1 MFGGAKTTFGSPA
14 SSAFGQ
20 ATSTLFGATSKPVSN
35 VFGQPSSAGL
45 GTAGSTS
52 IFGSGVQSNAF
63 TWGGTS
69 TAVTGT
75 AAGGTSV
82 AFNPPITPDTVQ
94 RSGQQ
99 TQVNAK
105 HMCIT
110 AMKEYQDK
118 SLEELRLEDY
128 ALNRQSGGA
137 AATSVAGTSSSLFST
152 SSGVKPFQ
160 FSATQTTNTTSS
172 IFGQANKPANT
183 FFGGS
188 NLTFGGTSATTQPAF
203 GQGAQTQG
211 SLLGIKPQFGTT
223 SQTTNLFG
231 TASTAQQPSG
241 FSFGQAA
248 PTNSLFGAKP
258 LFGAS
263 SSGTGLFGAPQTSV
277 ATASSTGFTFGQPQ
291 ATATGL
297 GTGTNLFG
305 QPATGSTL
313 AKPNL
318 FGSQP
323 ASGSVLPFGS
333 NTTNLFGAPKTTGTT
348 SLFGAPASGLASA
361 QPQQTGFGFGGL
373 KPAGTT
379 GLFGTTTTSA
389 VSKPGG
395 IFGIGAATS
404 SATGFGF
411 GTGLATGQ
419 TPGFGGFGSTG
430 ATTNV
435 GLFGQSTTNPLAA
448 KKTFGFGSPLTNS
461 TSTATPSVFGFG
473 QTATGQTGLGTGG
486 GLFGAGATNA
496 PTTGLSLGFGSGAT
510 GSGTLFGQTATGF
523 GQFGQKPGGLA
534 PTGFGLG
541 SGSGLGG
548 TGSFFGTASTGL
560 ASMTSSAQPF
570 GSAFGTLG
578 TVQSCQVGGT
588 LAGLAGSTAEQMAQ
602 NVRAQQHVLELVRSM
617 PYGQS
622 PLYRYIS
629 MPSGSEPPSVDESN
643 KSGTLTTTN
652 TAASGSV
659 VVPARA
665 AATALA
671 ERHKVAGLTLGSG
684 SPGPLGLSIIG
695 TGANRNVWLR
705 RPGVTQR
712 LLQVSNR
719 GKLFSGFYEDDAFL
733 SPNGPNSSALRLR
746 RSATFNTDSSL
757 SDSLAVGPKAG
768 SFFLKRDE
776 WKRLHLPD
784 SVRSSILERSA
795 ASASEL
801 SHLAEA
807 SINETHGNQV
817 PERDPQVIIDQTK
830 RSQGAGDGTAS
841 LSDLSRPSTTVVSS
855 TVSTTQVRPP
865 APSLPSFGRTGVGM
879 TQAREALR
887 SEENSVLLDD
897 LDTTWTSPGDQTVTS
912 ELISPDCKRAFGSP
926 KSPSS
931 LKQMKGIK
939 LTKPG
944 YYTLP
949 TLSELSTM
957 VDSDGSCIVEDFV
970 VGRRHYGHI
979 LFPGNTNVTDLD
991 LDSIVHIRRREVVV
1005 YPDDE
1010 KKPPVGFGL
1019 NKRAEI
1025 CLESVWPTDKA
1036 TREPIK
1042 SPERLSVMR
1051 FEERLE
1057 RATRRMDARFIEY
1070 RPESGSWVFEVK
1082 HFSKYRLDDSDD
1094 DDNEKKPIEPKVQTP
1109 KTADSSVSDMKLP
1122 TSTTKTNEIDITS
1135 SEMSNF
1141 RTRMPHLKAVSDLIN
1156 ETDSDMQFSPSEIS
1170 LMGLKHKGGM
1180 KTTGFANSPISAT
1193 YMDDKSD
1200 TQSAVIKQ
1208 MREAFFSPAS
1218 TQRPV
1223 KGRSALFFQSGRN
1236 DQDDEA
1242 ALLEAAAD
1250 EAEYHLDWF
1259 GIGTKRMSS
1268 PSVTNRFHI
1277 DQANTFT
1284 SPNSRWIDDEFHSG
1298 PTPEKL
1304 TRLQQ
1309 MATLKTSKLEHL
1321 SDHSDNNDDASLLP
1335 VTPFRPIPF
1344 DNYSEGVPLSD
1355 RRVPPLTAN
1364 LHLAR
1369 IPMELKFISGTFKT
1383 DGTQLEA
1390 DLYPYDSLSELCK
1403 GKVDKK
1409 HITKCTTLQLSRL
1422 ILDAGL
1428 SHGHGMR
1435 PSWGQVRTTDLHAM
1449 ALVTTG
1455 PSVSLP
1461 SIDKPL
1467 NLPVGVFSVCVRQWP
1482 SLIEQA
1488 DEDLLNVALRTS
1500 ACQAQDQLAGSSAQT
1515 LSPPTDHCPLWQP
1528 NSGLVP
1534 LEVYGQMLQCDFPDC
1549 FTVPQAEYRNARMC
1563 VLRRLISLCLAL
1575 WGRHPQETIAEA
1587 LVDMANTTC
1596 PVRSDDGPACDNE
1609 DEIDTD
1615 VCLSDLEVSKVELKS
1630 THSQSTHTEVEN
1642 VSVDRVCSPPAGHSW
1657 PTALLTLARKQAV
1670 SEWIRSQSY
1679 SWLEARLKS
1688 LGLLDVCKP
1697 TKAESGQTTICG
1709 TLKGVSIDVVAEGI
1723 FACLVAGEPG
1733 AACRLALAASLPGLV
1748 SLIAQSSSSDRFV
1761 RGGLQRQLTV
1771 WHEMK
1776 YDQHFPL
1783 IVLRIYALLAGL
1795 AQFPHPKQP
1804 HRFVSVLEQL
1814 DWIRVFGAY
1823 MWYLTDYG
1831 TDLSGVL
1838 HAYSQAWHSAD
1849 DPHNHLA
1856 LAPPVPPRQSNLV
1869 SPSVQSTIPASD
1881 FPLPTDDLSTR
1892 RSWPRD
1898 CAYHLI
1904 QLFCKRTHSLERT
1917 LEPCSISQQRS
1928 GTENTCLAD
1937 PSSLLDW
1944 APSWTLWR
1952 VLHALGYT
1960 HFLSRGTP
1968 DRICTEFSAQL
1979 EDRGLWEWSV
1989 FVLLHLSD
1997 QQTRD
2002 ASVKATV
2009 ARHASLVL
2017 PKRSVD
2023 PNARSIDQ
2031 LDDFLIPLSLVPHP
2045 PLTKAERFVV
2055 KLGVPAR
2062 WIHEAKAVLARHR
2075 FATCNQS
2082 SDSNELNATGQL
2094 ASPSQANR
2102 THSQK
2107 LLFAL
2112 LEAAHWFAA
2121 GHFGSAHQVCLNHL
2135 LPDIVLH
2142 TSLSFVCGTATSAD
2156 PTFGVAR
2163 LGRRL
2168 SSLLDLFRSL
2178 SPSQMPDNFATGVG
2192 VYLKY
2197 SEILLLTEQ
2206 LAHLCQQPVQSAL
2219 GDESR
2224 MEISAVSLTQM
2235 QEVETQARLT
2245 DVIRDLQ
2252 TNLDMFTEQLQR
2264 MHTPTVSTKVVR
2276 TEMAATCAQLTS
2288 AFLSVSLSAADTD
2301 TRSAVLE
2308 RLQRQL
2314 TSIAKLKLPADHC
2327 LKELSL
2333 LSEVE
2338 LSMGLV

>member
-1 MFGGAKTTFGSPA
+1 MMFGGAKTTFGSPA

-52 IFGSGVQSNAF
+52 IFGSGVQSNTF

-152 SSGVKPFQ
+152 STGVKPFQ

-188 NLTFGGTSATTQPAF
+188 NLAFGGTSATTQPAF
-203 GQGAQTQG
+203 GQGAQTQ
-211 SLLGIKPQFGTT
+211 
-223 SQTTNLFG
+223 
-231 TASTAQQPSG
+231 A
-241 FSFGQAA
+241 
-248 PTNSLFGAKP
+248 NSLFGAKP

-263 SSGTGLFGAPQTSV
+263 GSGTGLFGAPQTSV

-305 QPATGSTL
+305 QPATGSTV

-348 SLFGAPASGLASA
+348 SLFGAPASGLAGA

-395 IFGIGAATS
+395 IFGIGAATITS
-404 SATGFGF
+404 CFLLNTTRSFLSGSATGFGF

-419 TPGFGGFGSTG
+419 TSGFGGFGSTG

-496 PTTGLSLGFGSGAT
+496 PATGLSLGFGSGAT

-541 SGSGLGG
+541 GGSGLGG
-548 TGSFFGTASTGL
+548 TGSFFGAASTGL
-560 ASMTSSAQPF
+560 ASLTSSAQPF

-578 TVQSCQVGGT
+578 TVQSGQIGGT
-588 LAGLAGSTAEQMAQ
+588 LTGLAGSTAEQMAQ

-622 PLYRYIS
+622 PLYRYIN

-643 KSGTLTTTN
+643 KSGTLIATN
-652 TAASGSV
+652 TAAPGSV

-733 SPNGPNSSALRLR
+733 SPTGPNSSAVRLR

-817 PERDPQVIIDQTK
+817 PERDPQVIVDQTK
-830 RSQGAGDGTAS
+830 RSQAAGDGTAS
-841 LSDLSRPSTTVVSS
+841 LSDLSRPSTAVVSS
-855 TVSTTQVRPP
+855 TVPTTLVRPL

-887 SEENSVLLDD
+887 SEEDSVLLDD
-897 LDTTWTSPGDQTVTS
+897 LETTWTAPGDQTVIS

-991 LDSIVHIRRREVVV
+991 LDSIVYIRRREVVV

-1094 DDNEKKPIEPKVQTP
+1094 DNEKEPIEPKVQTP

-1122 TSTTKTNEIDITS
+1122 TSTTKTNEVDTTS
-1135 SEMSNF
+1135 SEMVILFNQHSNF

-1180 KTTGFANSPISAT
+1180 KTIGFTNSPISAT

-1218 TQRPV
+1218 TLKPV
-1223 KGRSALFFQSGRN
+1223 KGRSALFFQSGCN

-1250 EAEYHLDWF
+1250 EADYHLDWF
-1259 GIGTKRMSS
+1259 GTGTKRMSS

-1277 DQANTFT
+1277 DQAITFT
-1284 SPNSRWIDDEFHSG
+1284 SPSSRWID
-1298 PTPEKL
+1298 
-1304 TRLQQ
+1304 
-1309 MATLKTSKLEHL
+1309 
-1321 SDHSDNNDDASLLP
+1321 DNNDDASLLP

-1369 IPMELKFISGTFKT
+1369 IPIELKFVNGTFKT
-1383 DGTQLEA
+1383 NDTQLEA
-1390 DLYPYDSLSELCK
+1390 DLYPYEFLSKLCK
-1403 GKVDKK
+1403 GKVGKK

-1455 PSVSLP
+1455 LSVSRH
-1461 SIDKPL
+1461 STDKPL
-1467 NLPVGVFSVCVRQWP
+1467 NLPVSVFPVCVRQWP

-1488 DEDLLNVALRTS
+1488 DESGISIKRPFAAIDVDFGDTDCDILYLLFVDSIPRTTGHDLLNVALRTS
-1500 ACQAQDQLAGSSAQT
+1500 ACQAQDQLAGSSPQT

-1587 LVDMANTTC
+1587 LVDMANTTGPIRC
-1596 PVRSDDGPACDNE
+1596 DDGPACDNE

-1630 THSQSTHTEVEN
+1630 THSQSTRTEVEN

-1657 PTALLTLARKQAV
+1657 PAALLTLARKQAV

-1697 TKAESGQTTICG
+1697 TKVESGQTTICG
-1709 TLKGVSIDVVAEGI
+1709 TLKGVAIDVVAEGI

-1823 MWYLTDYG
+1823 VWYLTDYG

-1952 VLHALGYT
+1952 VLHALGYR
-1960 HFLSRGTP
+1960 HFLSHETP

-1979 EDRGLWEWSV
+1979 EDRGLWEWAV
-1989 FVLLHLSD
+1989 FVLLHLSN

-2017 PKRSVD
+2017 PKRTVD

-2031 LDDFLIPLSLVPHP
+2031 LDDFLISLSLVPHP

-2075 FATCNQS
+2075 FATCNQP
-2082 SDSNELNATGQL
+2082 SDFNELNATGQV
-2094 ASPSQANR
+2094 ASPSRTNR

-2142 TSLSFVCGTATSAD
+2142 TSLSFVCATATSAE

-2163 LGRRL
+2163 LGHRL
-2168 SSLLDLFRSL
+2168 SSLLSPFRSL

-2235 QEVETQARLT
+2235 QEVETQAQLI
-2245 DVIRDLQ
+2245 DVISDLQ
-2252 TNLDMFTEQLQR
+2252 KNLDIFTEQLQR
-2264 MHTPTVSTKVVR
+2264 MPTPTVSTKVVR

-2288 AFLSVSLSAADTD
+2288 AFLSVSLSAADSD
-2301 TRSAVLE
+2301 TRSAVLD

>member
-35 VFGQPSSAGL
+35 VFGQPSSTGL
-45 GTAGSTS
+45 GTTGSTS
-52 IFGSGVQSNAF
+52 IFGNSAQPNTFA
-63 TWGGTS
+63 WGATS
-69 TAVTGT
+69 TAVTG
-75 AAGGTSV
+75 AATGGTSV

-152 SSGVKPFQ
+152 STGVKPFQ
-160 FSATQTTNTTSS
+160 FNATQTTNTTSS

-188 NLTFGGTSATTQPAF
+188 NLTFGGTSATAQPAF

-211 SLLGIKPQFGTT
+211 SLLGIKPQFGAT

-241 FSFGQAA
+241 FSFGQSA
-248 PTNSLFGAKP
+248 PTNSLFGSKP

-291 ATATGL
+291 AAATGL

-305 QPATGSTL
+305 QPATGSAV

-323 ASGSVLPFGS
+323 ATGSVLPFGS

-348 SLFGAPASGLASA
+348 SLFGAPASGLAGA

-419 TPGFGGFGSTG
+419 TSGFGGFGSTG

-486 GLFGAGATNA
+486 GLFGTNAANA
-496 PTTGLSLGFGSGAT
+496 PTTGLGLGFGSGAT

-541 SGSGLGG
+541 AGSGLGG
-548 TGSFFGTASTGL
+548 TGSFFGATSTGL

-578 TVQSCQVGGT
+578 TVQPGQVGGT
-588 LAGLAGSTAEQMAQ
+588 LTGLAGSTAEQMAQ

-622 PLYRYIS
+622 PLYRYIN
-629 MPSGSEPPSVDESN
+629 MPSGSEPSVDESN

-652 TAASGSV
+652 AAASGSV

-671 ERHKVAGLTLGSG
+671 ERHKMAGLTLGSG
-684 SPGPLGLSIIG
+684 SPGSLGLSAMG
-695 TGANRNVWLR
+695 TGANRNMWLR

-733 SPNGPNSSALRLR
+733 SPTGPNSSALRLR
-746 RSATFNTDSSL
+746 RSATFNTDSGL
-757 SDSLAVGPKAG
+757 LDSPAVGPKAS

-795 ASASEL
+795 ASTNEL

-807 SINETHGNQV
+807 SINEEHGNHM
-817 PERDPQVIIDQTK
+817 PETDSQMITDQTK
-830 RSQGAGDGTAS
+830 RSQAAGDGTAS
-841 LSDLSRPSTTVVSS
+841 LPDYSRSSSVVVSS
-855 TVSTTQVRPP
+855 TVSTTLVRAP
-865 APSLPSFGRTGVGM
+865 APSLQSFGRTGVGM

-887 SEENSVLLDD
+887 SEEDSVLLDD
-897 LDTTWTSPGDQTVTS
+897 LETTWTAPGDQTVTS
-912 ELISPDCKRAFGSP
+912 ELMSPNGKRTFGSP

-931 LKQMKGIK
+931 VKQMKGIK

-957 VDSDGSCIVEDFV
+957 VDPDGSCIVEDFV

-991 LDSIVHIRRREVVV
+991 LDNIVHIRRREVVV

-1094 DDNEKKPIEPKVQTP
+1094 DDEKEPVEPKAPTP
-1109 KTADSSVSDMKLP
+1109 KTTDSSLTTDMKLL
-1122 TSTTKTNEIDITS
+1122 TSTSKTNEVDVTPF
-1135 SEMSNF
+1135 EMSNF

-1156 ETDSDMQFSPSEIS
+1156 ETDSDMHFSPSEIS
-1170 LMGLKHKGGM
+1170 LMGLKHKGRM
-1180 KTTGFANSPISAT
+1180 KITGFANSPISAT
-1193 YMDDKSD
+1193 YMDDVSD
-1200 TQSAVIKQ
+1200 TQSAAIEQ

-1218 TQRPV
+1218 TLKPSV
-1223 KGRSALFFQSGRN
+1223 KGRSAMFFQSGRD

-1250 EAEYHLDWF
+1250 EAEYQLDRF
-1259 GIGTKRMSS
+1259 GTGTKRVPSS
-1268 PSVTNRFHI
+1268 SVINRFHI
-1277 DQANTFT
+1277 DQANSFT
-1284 SPNSRWIDDEFHSG
+1284 SPSSRWVDDESHLG

-1309 MATLKTSKLEHL
+1309 VTTLKTSKLEHV
-1321 SDHSDNNDDASLLP
+1321 SDQSDNNDDVSLVP
-1335 VTPFRPIPF
+1335 VTPFRRILF

-1355 RRVPPLTAN
+1355 RRVPPLTAS

-1369 IPMELKFISGTFKT
+1369 IPMELKCVSGTFKT
-1383 DGTQLEA
+1383 NGTQLEA
-1390 DLYPYDSLSELCK
+1390 DLYPYESLWELCK
-1403 GKVDKK
+1403 GRVDKK
-1409 HITKCTTLQLSRL
+1409 HIMTCAAVQLSRL

-1435 PSWGQVRTTDLHAM
+1435 PSWGQVRTIDVHAM
-1449 ALVTTG
+1449 ALITTG
-1455 PSVSLP
+1455 PSGSLH

-1467 NLPVGVFSVCVRQWP
+1467 NLPVGVFPVCVRQWP

-1500 ACQAQDQLAGSSAQT
+1500 ACQAQDQLTGSSTQT
-1515 LSPPTDHCPLWQP
+1515 LSPPADHCPLWQP
-1528 NSGLVP
+1528 ISGLVP
-1534 LEVYGQMLQCDFPDC
+1534 LEVYGQLLQCDFPDC
-1549 FTVPQAEYRNARMC
+1549 FTVPQAEYGNARMC

-1575 WGRHPQETIAEA
+1575 WGRHPQEMIAET
-1587 LVDMANTTC
+1587 LVDMANTTG
-1596 PVRSDDGPACDNE
+1596 PIRPDDSSACDNE
-1609 DEIDTD
+1609 EKTD
-1615 VCLSDLEVSKVELKS
+1615 KGVCLSDLEVSKTELKS
-1630 THSQSTHTEVEN
+1630 THSQSTDTEVED
-1642 VSVDRVCSPPAGHSW
+1642 VSVARACSPLARHSW

-1670 SEWIRSQSY
+1670 SEWIRAQSY

-1688 LGLLDVCKP
+1688 LSLLDACKP
-1697 TKAESGQTTICG
+1697 TKAESGQTGICG
-1709 TLKGVSIDVVAEGI
+1709 TLKGVAIDIVAEGI

-1748 SLIAQSSSSDRFV
+1748 SLIAQSPSSDRFV

-1783 IVLRIYALLAGL
+1783 ILLRIYALLAGL

-1804 HRFVSVLEQL
+1804 QRFVSVLEQL

-1831 TDLSGVL
+1831 TDLAGVL
-1838 HAYSQAWHSAD
+1838 HAYSQAWHSTD
-1849 DPHNHLA
+1849 DPNNPLA
-1856 LAPPVPPRQSNLV
+1856 LAPPVPPKQSDLV
-1869 SPSVQSTIPASD
+1869 SPSVLPTTLASD

-1928 GTENTCLAD
+1928 GTENTCLTD
-1937 PSSLLDW
+1937 PTSLLDW

-1952 VLHALGYT
+1952 VLHALGYR
-1960 HFLSRGTP
+1960 HFLSHETP

-1979 EDRGLWEWSV
+1979 EDRGLWEWAV

-2002 ASVKATV
+2002 ASVKAAV

-2023 PNARSIDQ
+2023 PNVCSVDK

-2045 PLTKAERFVV
+2045 PLTKAEQFVV

-2062 WIHEAKAVLARHR
+2062 WIHEAKAVLARRR
-2075 FATCNQS
+2075 FAACHHP
-2082 SDSNELNATGQL
+2082 SDSNKLSATEQL
-2094 ASPSQANR
+2094 APPNRANR
-2102 THSQK
+2102 TRSQT

-2121 GHFGSAHQVCLNHL
+2121 GHFGSAHQVCVNYL

-2142 TSLSFVCGTATSAD
+2142 TSLSFVCGAAASTE

-2168 SSLLDLFRSL
+2168 SSLLDPFRSL
-2178 SPSQMPDNFATGVG
+2178 SPGQVPVNFETGVG
-2192 VYLKY
+2192 VYLTY

-2219 GDESR
+2219 DGESG
-2224 MEISAVSLTQM
+2224 MEVSATSPTQM
-2235 QEVETQARLT
+2235 HEVETHTQLT
-2245 DVIRDLQ
+2245 DVITNLQ

-2264 MHTPTVSTKVVR
+2264 MHTPTISTKVVR

-2301 TRSAVLE
+2301 TRSTVLE